1 MALLCTFQIYAQK
14 TQQQILE
21 QKQNILKDPKVTQVQ
36 FDHERQTPAFI
47 SLKKAQQTYANGQ
60 AKPVLDNYLNVR
72 QGIDDLVISREVK
85 LTGDISV
92 LEFHQYYKGIKVE
105 HARYT
110 AYTKAGNI
118 LFFNGA
124 WYDVPGSL
132 PTAAK
137 LSKEEA
143 LTRAKGSTKA
153 RKYAWEH
160 VDELIAKEK
169 NSAAKTALQKEREE
183 YLPKGELVVIKDH
196 AKDGV
201 AQMRLAYKYNIYAVE
216 PISR

>member
-1 MALLCTFQIYAQK
+1 MLAHGSTLHIPDLCTK

-110 AYTKAGNI
+110 AYTKRAI
-118 LFFNGA
+118 FCSLM
-124 WYDVPGSL
+124 VPGTTFPVVCL
-132 PTAAK
+132 PR
-137 LSKEEA
+137 L
-143 LTRAKGSTKA
+143 
-153 RKYAWEH
+153 
-160 VDELIAKEK
+160 
-169 NSAAKTALQKEREE
+169 NF
-183 YLPKGELVVIKDH
+183 PK
-196 AKDGV
+196 
-201 AQMRLAYKYNIYAVE
+201 R
-216 PISR
+216 RR